1 MRTALFFILITGCLR
16 AAYAQPDSSHVDL
29 LASNAVYAELG
40 GPALYYS
47 FNYDRM
53 VIPSVGFRMG
63 FGLVKGSD
71 DHWSVMIPIFI
82 NLLPGANSW
91 SSSNFE
97 FGCGVV
103 YHSSGVSIWY

>member
-1 MRTALFFILITGCLR
+1 MRTTLFFVLITGCLP
-16 AAYAQPDSSHVDL
+16 AAYAQPDSSNADA

-40 GPALYYS
+40 GAALYYS

-71 DHWSVMIPIFI
+71 QHWSVMLPLFI
-82 NLLPGANSW
+82 NLLPGAHSW
-91 SSSNFE
+91 SSSASW
-97 FGCGVV
+97 
-103 YHSSGVSIWY
+103 SSFLVKQQL